1 MDAVTLLGLV
11 AGALTTAS
19 FLPQVIKSWKT
30 KSTGDVSI
38 GMFIILSVGIFGW
51 GVYGFLIGSF
61 PVVLANAISFIL
73 SGLMIIFKVIYD

>member
-30 KSTGDVSI
+30 KSTGDVSM
-38 GMFIILSVGIFGW
+38 GMFIILSAGIFAW

-61 PVVLANAISFIL
+61 PVVLANSVSFIL
-73 SGLMIIFKVIYD
+73 SCLMIIFKVIYD